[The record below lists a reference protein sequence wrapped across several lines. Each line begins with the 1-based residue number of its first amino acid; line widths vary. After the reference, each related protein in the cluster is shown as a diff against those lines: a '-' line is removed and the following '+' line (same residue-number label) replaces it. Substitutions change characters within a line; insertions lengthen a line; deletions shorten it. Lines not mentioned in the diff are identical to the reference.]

1 MLDIKQMENIMS
13 RSEILSWTSLATS
26 TSVVVFYILI
36 VFGWPE
42 AVPDYS
48 AKFVKIFFNVFWIA
62 VAIEIFVEISEE
74 KRKIQKD
81 ERDLM
86 IEGKGLRIG
95 YNILVIGVMISL
107 VQLFL
112 AGVIG
117 SEIEEY
123 VRTANPKI
131 VFHFLFLTLF
141 IASAA
146 KRVTMIYNYRKDA

>member
-1 MLDIKQMENIMS
+1 MS

-42 AVPDYS
+42 AIPDYT
-48 AKFVKIFFNVFWIA
+48 ARFTKIFFNVFWIA

-74 KRKIQKD
+74 KRKVQKD

-95 YNILVIGVMISL
+95 YNLLVIGVMISL
-107 VQLFL
+107 VHLFIVG
-112 AGVIG
+112 AVG

-123 VRTANPKI
+123 IRTANPAFI
-131 VFHFLFLTLF
+131 FHFLFITLF
-141 IASAA
+141 VASAS
-146 KRVTMIYNYRKDA
+146 KRITMIYNYRKDS